1 LTEIIYNN
9 FKTIPENIIAYICKQ
24 MLLSLVYLHNKN
36 KIHRD
41 LKSDNILLNKEGEVK
56 IADFGYIIFLL
67 FLDLQF
73 N

>member
-1 LTEIIYNN
+1 MTEIIYNN